1 MIVKKIDAY
10 RNDNSR
16 VIVYFEDR
24 SYITVDALEADRLGL
39 KAGMEL
45 DDHILPAL
53 GEDSRSSAARAT
65 AARIVGRHSMSCKTL
80 MEKLRDRGIA
90 EADAAAALEWLC
102 DLGIMDDLKYGD
114 MLVRHYRA
122 KGFGNRRIREELRQR
137 GISREDMDTLLEEA
151 VDMQDEILG
160 YIKKRIRGK
169 ELDRSLASKIEGALV
184 RRGHSFEEI
193 RSAFHA
199 LEIEMEENY

>member
-1 MIVKKIDAY
+1 MIVKKIDVY

-24 SYITVDALEADRLGL
+24 SYITVDAMEADQLGI

-45 DDHILPAL
+45 DETILSAL
-53 GEDSRSSAARAT
+53 SENSRRSAARTT
-65 AARIVGRHSMSCKTL
+65 AARIVGRHSLSCKTL
-80 MEKLRDRGIA
+80 MDKLRDRGIT
-90 EADAAAALEWLC
+90 ETDATAALDWLC
-102 DLGIMDDLKYGD
+102 ELGIMNDLKYGD
-114 MLVRHYRA
+114 MLVRHYRM
-122 KGFGNRRIREELRQR
+122 KGFGNRRIHEELRR
-137 GISREDMDTLLEEA
+137 HGISREDIDSLLEET
-151 VDMQDEILG
+151 VDMQDEILE

-169 ELDRSLASKIEGALV
+169 ELDRRLTSKIEGALV

-193 RSAFHA
+193 RSAFRV